1 MSDTPDALPPQ
12 VGSAHRTQGVTQST
26 IRPVRLLEG
35 AEAVTFQVDIL
46 KESYEEILALIK
58 LNDMEHEEGLRTV
71 LLAGLGYMDAQLR
84 VDRINGAYAAQ
95 DPKVAEHIESLTQ
108 DLAAYHSM
116 YSALKYRTFFL
127 YKTSQKLEFNVAG
140 LRASERMWEEWA
152 ARIRQEHSDLRA
164 EVTRLRAIV
173 SEFRVDGEPLILPVE
188 EPAPASHE
196 HVLMA
201 EATEGV
207 SLANAPEVEQRP
219 SFWERLRRL
228 FGGGSR

>member
-1 MSDTPDALPPQ
+1 MADTPDALPPQ
-12 VGSAHRTQGVTQST
+12 VDKARRTQGVVQSA

-84 VDRINGAYAAQ
+84 VDRINRAYVAQ
-95 DPKVAEHIESLTQ
+95 DPKVTEHIEGLTQ

-116 YSALKYRTFFL
+116 YSALKYRAFFL

-164 EVTRLRAIV
+164 EVARLRAIV
-173 SEFRVDGEPLILPVE
+173 SEFRVDGEPLILPVGE
-188 EPAPASHE
+188 SSTNEPERTLIVDVTEVVSFEIAPD
-196 HVLMA
+196 V
-201 EATEGV
+201 EA
-207 SLANAPEVEQRP
+207 RP
-219 SFWERLRRL
+219 PFWVRLRRL
-228 FGGGSR
+228 FRR

>member
-12 VGSAHRTQGVTQST
+12 VDSARRTQGVTQSAVQP
-26 IRPVRLLEG
+26 IRLLEG

-46 KESYEEILALIK
+46 KESYEEILALIR
-58 LNDMEHEEGLRTV
+58 LNDLEHEEGLRTV

-84 VDRINGAYAAQ
+84 VDRINTAYATG
-95 DPKVAEHIESLTQ
+95 DPKVAEHIEGLTQ

-152 ARIRQEHSDLRA
+152 ARIRQEHADLRA

-173 SEFRVDGEPLILPVE
+173 SEFRVDGEPLVLPVE
-188 EPAPASHE
+188 EPAPDLHQRGPAVE
-196 HVLMA
+196 V
-201 EATEGV
+201 TEV
-207 SLANAPEVEQRP
+207 VTLESAPAVEERP
-219 SFWERLRRL
+219 SFWVRLRRL
-228 FGGGSR
+228 FGRGSG

>member
-12 VGSAHRTQGVTQST
+12 VGSARRTQGTTHSA
-26 IRPVRLLEG
+26 IRPIRLLEG

-58 LNDMEHEEGLRTV
+58 LNDLEHEEGLRTV

-84 VDRINGAYAAQ
+84 VDKINKAYAAG
-95 DPKVAEHIESLTQ
+95 DPKVTEHIEGLTQ

-152 ARIRQEHSDLRA
+152 ARIRQEHADLRA

-188 EPAPASHE
+188 EPSPNEPERALT
-196 HVLMA
+196 V
-201 EATEGV
+201 EATEVV
-207 SLANAPEVEQRP
+207 SLEIAPEAQDRP
-219 SFWERLRRL
+219 SFWMRLLRL
-228 FGGGSR
+228 FRR

>member
-12 VGSAHRTQGVTQST
+12 VGSDRRTQGVTRSA
-26 IRPVRLLEG
+26 IRPIGLLEG

-71 LLAGLGYMDAQLR
+71 LLTGLGYMDAQLR
-84 VDRINGAYAAQ
+84 VDRINRAYAAQ
-95 DPKVAEHIESLTQ
+95 DPKVAEHIEGLTQ

-152 ARIRQEHSDLRA
+152 ARIRQEHADLRA
-164 EVTRLRAIV
+164 EVARLRAIV
-173 SEFRVDGEPLILPVE
+173 SEFRVDGEPLMLPVE
-188 EPAPASHE
+188 EPAPDSHE
-196 HVLMA
+196 RGLGEEV
-201 EATEGV
+201 TEV
-207 SLANAPEVEQRP
+207 VNLEIAPEVEQRP
-219 SFWERLRRL
+219 SFWVRLRRL

>member
-12 VGSAHRTQGVTQST
+12 VDSTRRTQGVTQSA
-26 IRPVRLLEG
+26 IRPIRLLEG
-35 AEAVTFQVDIL
+35 ADTVTFQVDIL

-84 VDRINGAYAAQ
+84 VDRINRAYAEG
-95 DPKVAEHIESLTQ
+95 DPKVTEHIEGLTQ

-116 YSALKYRTFFL
+116 YSALKYRAFFL

-152 ARIRQEHSDLRA
+152 ARIRQEHADLRA
-164 EVTRLRAIV
+164 EVARLRAIV

-188 EPAPASHE
+188 EPKVDIRESALI
-196 HVLMA
+196 VDV
-201 EATEGV
+201 TEVV
-207 SLANAPEVEQRP
+207 SLEAAPEAEVRL
-219 SFWERLRRL
+219 SFWVRLRRF
-228 FGGGSR
+228 FGGR

>member
-12 VGSAHRTQGVTQST
+12 VDSARRTQGVAQSA
-26 IRPVRLLEG
+26 IRPIKLLEG
-35 AEAVTFQVDIL
+35 ADTVTFQVDIL

-84 VDRINGAYAAQ
+84 VDKINKAYAAQ
-95 DPKVAEHIESLTQ
+95 DPKVTEHIEGLTQ

-116 YSALKYRTFFL
+116 YSALKYRAFFL

-164 EVTRLRAIV
+164 EVARLRAIV
-173 SEFRVDGEPLILPVE
+173 SEFRVDGEPLVLPVE
-188 EPAPASHE
+188 GPALDAHE
-196 HVLMA
+196 RGLTVDVTEVGSLEVA
-201 EATEGV
+201 PDVEAR
-207 SLANAPEVEQRP
+207 Q
-219 SFWERLRRL
+219 SFWVRLRRL
-228 FGGGSR
+228 FRQ

>member
-12 VGSAHRTQGVTQST
+12 VDSARRTQGVTQSAV
-26 IRPVRLLEG
+26 RPIRLLEG

-46 KESYEEILALIK
+46 KESYEEILALIR
-58 LNDMEHEEGLRTV
+58 LNDLEHEEGLRTV

-84 VDRINGAYAAQ
+84 LDRINKAYAAG
-95 DPKVAEHIESLTQ
+95 DPKVAEHIEGLTQ

-140 LRASERMWEEWA
+140 LRSSERMWEEWA
-152 ARIRQEHSDLRA
+152 ARIRQEHADLRA

-173 SEFRVDGEPLILPVE
+173 SEFRVDGEPLIVPVE
-188 EPAPASHE
+188 EHAPDSHE
-196 HVLMA
+196 REVA
-201 EATEGV
+201 VEITEVV
-207 SLANAPEVEQRP
+207 SLENAQEGQERL
-219 SFWERLRRL
+219 SFWVRLRRL

>member
-12 VGSAHRTQGVTQST
+12 VGSARRTQGVTQSA
-26 IRPVRLLEG
+26 IRPIRLLEG

-84 VDRINGAYAAQ
+84 VDRINTAYATG
-95 DPKVAEHIESLTQ
+95 DPKVTEHIEGLTQ

-152 ARIRQEHSDLRA
+152 ARIRQEHADLRA

-173 SEFRVDGEPLILPVE
+173 SEFRVDGEPLMLPVE
-188 EPAPASHE
+188 EPPPNE
-196 HVLMA
+196 PERTLIVDV
-201 EATEGV
+201 TEV
-207 SLANAPEVEQRP
+207 ISFEVAPEAEVRP
-219 SFWERLRRL
+219 PFWVRFRRL
-228 FGGGSR
+228 FRR

>member
-1 MSDTPDALPPQ
+1 
-12 VGSAHRTQGVTQST
+12 
-26 IRPVRLLEG
+26 LLEG

-58 LNDMEHEEGLRTV
+58 LNEMEHEEGLRTV

-84 VDRINGAYAAQ
+84 VDKINKAYAAG
-95 DPKVAEHIESLTQ
+95 DPKVAEYIEGLTQ

-152 ARIRQEHSDLRA
+152 ARIRQEHADLRA

-173 SEFRVDGEPLILPVE
+173 SEFRVDGEPLIQPVE
-188 EPAPASHE
+188 EPAPASQE
-196 HVLMA
+196 RGLTV
-201 EATEGV
+201 EVTQVV
-207 SLANAPEVEQRP
+207 SLKIAPEVEERP
-219 SFWERLRRL
+219 SFWVRLRRL
-228 FGGGSR
+228 FRP